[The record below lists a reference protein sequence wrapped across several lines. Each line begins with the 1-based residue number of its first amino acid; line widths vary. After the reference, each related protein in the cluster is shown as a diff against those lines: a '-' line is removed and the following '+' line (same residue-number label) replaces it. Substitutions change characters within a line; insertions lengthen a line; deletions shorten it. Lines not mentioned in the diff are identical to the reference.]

1 MAETLNVT
9 DMLPNRF
16 EPKRGYRWVL
26 ALEGIDSFLIKGT
39 ARPTFTIGSTKI
51 DTLIPCD
58 FKSEIVSFK

>member
-16 EPKRGYRWVL
+16 EPKRSYRWVL

-39 ARPTFTIGSTKI
+39 KRPDFSINPQKI
-51 DTLIPCD
+51 DYINKRNYCI
-58 FKSEIVSFK
+58 SEKQ